1 MQHSRQTTRA
11 VHSLLSR
18 QSIELDAE
26 LLAREGGLNVWPQV
40 EKRGLL
46 FLQLRRNR
54 LVVTAGAHIG
64 LIPLT
69 PAIWFDVRPKLPVSN
84 LGRVLEASQRS
95 LVSLEGVSRH
105 YLADHLASG
114 SIVEFIAANLW
125 DAIKPIFTNG
135 FLKEFTQREEY
146 TSHPRGKLNVSRTL
160 KGWAHGQFHRV
171 HTQRFEQTANVPANR
186 VIKAALLLV
195 LRKLQLFSRHA
206 SPLISRINSA
216 MLEMPSSIEDLR
228 SSDLLVCNAL
238 VEARRLNPA
247 REYYYRAL
255 EIALLL
261 LASRGI
267 SLEKAGDDVLLDS
280 FILNFDDLFEEYL
293 RRVLQRHAPT
303 GLLVLDGNKEGKR
316 PLFDDRAAPPAQ
328 PDVVLRCAST
338 GRTVIGEIKYKDRPS
353 RDDINQAITY
363 AVTYGADLVVLIHQ
377 YAGTGDAGLSHH
389 GQVKNIRVATYAFDL
404 DGIDLEKEEQLLC
417 RSLFPLVK
425 P

>member
-1 MQHSRQTTRA
+1 
-11 VHSLLSR
+11 
-18 QSIELDAE
+18 
-26 LLAREGGLNVWPQV
+26 
-40 EKRGLL
+40 
-46 FLQLRRNR
+46 
-54 LVVTAGAHIG
+54 
-64 LIPLT
+64 
-69 PAIWFDVRPKLPVSN
+69 
-84 LGRVLEASQRS
+84 
-95 LVSLEGVSRH
+95 
-105 YLADHLASG
+105 
-114 SIVEFIAANLW
+114 
-125 DAIKPIFTNG
+125 
-135 FLKEFTQREEY
+135 
-146 TSHPRGKLNVSRTL
+146 
-160 KGWAHGQFHRV
+160 
-171 HTQRFEQTANVPANR
+171 
-186 VIKAALLLV
+186 
-195 LRKLQLFSRHA
+195 
-206 SPLISRINSA
+206 